1 MAVRLPYQG
10 DFAMKLRDLAR
21 RLNCR
26 IEGDPEIEISDV
38 AGLETAGPGQITF
51 LANPKY
57 RADLKSTRAAAAIL
71 ADNERVEREPG
82 LPPLALLRSA
92 NPYLDFA
99 RALGV
104 FHPEPSYA
112 PGVHP
117 TAVIANTARI
127 AEGAHI
133 GPYCFIDESAVI
145 GRNTVLHSFVT
156 VYRDARIGDDCLAHA
171 HAVIREGCKIG
182 NRVILQNGVVIG
194 ADGFGF
200 AKYSAGHWH
209 KIPQTGPA
217 EIEDDVEIQANSCV
231 DRATVGR
238 TLIHRG
244 AKIDD
249 LALVG
254 HGAEIGEDTLLC
266 GQVGIS
272 GSARVGKNCLLLG
285 QVGCAGHL
293 EIGDGAI
300 LTPQSGIAHDVPA
313 GAYLSGAPVMDH
325 KLWMKSSVALKGLPD
340 LVRTVR
346 ELRAQVERLTA
357 QASGD

>member
-1 MAVRLPYQG
+1 
-10 DFAMKLRDLAR
+10 MKLRELAQ
-21 RLNCR
+21 RLGCR
-26 IEGDPEIEISDV
+26 IEGDPDIEISSV
-38 AGLETAGPGQITF
+38 AGLEAAGPGQITF
-51 LANPKY
+51 LSNPKY
-57 RADLKSTRAAAAIL
+57 RAALRSTHAAAAIL
-71 ADNERVEREPG
+71 ADDEQVERDPG

-104 FHPEPSYA
+104 FHEAPRYA

-117 TAVIANTARI
+117 TAVVAASARI
-127 AEGAHI
+127 GEGAHI
-133 GPYCFIDESAVI
+133 GPYCFVDERAVI

-156 VYRDARIGDDCLAHA
+156 VYRDAFIGDDCLAHS
-171 HAVIREGCKIG
+171 HAVIREACKIG
-182 NRVILQNGVVIG
+182 NRVILQNGVIIG

-200 AKYSAGHWH
+200 AKDSAGHWQ
-209 KIPQTGPA
+209 KIPQTGPT

-238 TLIHRG
+238 TLIRRG
-244 AKIDD
+244 VKIDD

-300 LTPQSGIAHDVPA
+300 LTPQSGVAHDVPA

-357 QASGD
+357 QAEGG

>member
-1 MAVRLPYQG
+1 
-10 DFAMKLRDLAR
+10 MKLRELAQ
-21 RLNCR
+21 RLGCR
-26 IEGDPEIEISDV
+26 IEGDAEIEVSSV
-38 AGLETAGPGQITF
+38 AGLETAGPGQVTF
-51 LANPKY
+51 LSNPKY
-57 RADLKSTRAAAAIL
+57 RGALKTTRAAAVIL
-71 ADNERVEREPG
+71 ADQEQVEREG
-82 LPPLALLRSA
+82 GAPPLALLRSE

-99 RALGV
+99 RALGE
-104 FHPEPSYA
+104 FHPAARYA
-112 PGVHP
+112 PGVHS
-117 TAVIANTARI
+117 TAVVAQTARI
-127 AEGAHI
+127 AQGAHI
-133 GPYCFIDESAVI
+133 GPYCFIDEGAVI
-145 GRNTVLHSFVT
+145 GRDTVLHSFVT
-156 VYRDARIGDDCLAHA
+156 VYRGAHVGEDCLLHA
-171 HAVIREGCKIG
+171 HAVVREACKIG
-182 NRVILQNGVVIG
+182 NRVVLQNGVVIG

-200 AKYSAGHWH
+200 AKDSAGHWQ
-209 KIPQTGPA
+209 KIPQTGPT

-244 AKIDD
+244 VKIDD

-300 LTPQSGIAHDVPA
+300 LTPQSGVAHDVPA

-325 KLWMKSSVALKGLPD
+325 KLWMKSSVALKGLPE

-346 ELRAQVERLTA
+346 ELRAQVEKLTS
-357 QASGD
+357 QAARD

>member
-1 MAVRLPYQG
+1 
-10 DFAMKLRDLAR
+10 MKLRDLAQ
-21 RLNCR
+21 RLGCR
-26 IEGDPEIEISDV
+26 IEGDPEIEISSV
-38 AGLETAGPGQITF
+38 AGLETAGPGEITF
-51 LANPKY
+51 LANVKY
-57 RADLKSTRAAAAIL
+57 RADLKSTRAAAVIL
-71 ADNERVEREPG
+71 ANDEHVERDPG
-82 LPPLALLRSA
+82 MPPLALLRSE

-99 RALGV
+99 RALAV
-104 FHPEPSYA
+104 FHPAPRYA

-117 TAVIANTARI
+117 TAVVAQTARI
-127 AEGAHI
+127 AQGAHI
-133 GPYCFIDESAVI
+133 GPFCFVDEGAVI
-145 GRNTVLHSFVT
+145 GRNSVLHSFVT
-156 VYRDARIGDDCLAHA
+156 IYRDGRIGEDCLLHA
-171 HAVIREGCKIG
+171 HAVIREACKIG

-200 AKYSAGHWH
+200 AKDSAGHWQ

-238 TLIHRG
+238 TVIHRG
-244 AKIDD
+244 VKIDD

-300 LTPQSGIAHDVPA
+300 LTPQSGVAHDVPA

-325 KLWMKSSVALKGLPD
+325 KLWMKSSIALKGLPD

-346 ELRAQVERLTA
+346 DLGAKVERLVA
-357 QASGD
+357 QSTGG

>member
-1 MAVRLPYQG
+1 M
-10 DFAMKLRDLAR
+10 
-21 RLNCR
+21 
-26 IEGDPEIEISDV
+26 
-38 AGLETAGPGQITF
+38 
-51 LANPKY
+51 
-57 RADLKSTRAAAAIL
+57 
-71 ADNERVEREPG
+71 
-82 LPPLALLRSA
+82 
-92 NPYLDFA
+92 
-99 RALGV
+99 
-104 FHPEPSYA
+104 
-112 PGVHP
+112 
-117 TAVIANTARI
+117 
-127 AEGAHI
+127 
-133 GPYCFIDESAVI
+133 
-145 GRNTVLHSFVT
+145 LHSFVT
-156 VYRDARIGDDCLAHA
+156 IYRDGRIGEDCLLHA
-171 HAVIREGCKIG
+171 HAVIREACKIG

-200 AKYSAGHWH
+200 AKDSAGHWQ

-238 TLIHRG
+238 TVIHRG
-244 AKIDD
+244 VKIDD

-300 LTPQSGIAHDVPA
+300 LTPSGVAHDVPA

-325 KLWMKSSVALKGLPD
+325 KLWMKSSIALKGLPD

-346 ELRAQVERLTA
+346 DLGAKVERLVA
-357 QASGD
+357 QSTGG